1 LNSSNAPAEMR
12 FRFFAG
18 LLDLA
23 LVIGLPLVV
32 LAVLGGAGGAIAA
45 VLTLVALIVAQMAG
59 QAKTGAMLGDWV
71 VGIRLVDA
79 ETGEP
84 VGTDRVLLRL
94 LMIVLPGLTVV
105 GAVVVL
111 ASPSNDPERHRGW
124 HDNIIGAEVV
134 HLGNGIVRQP
144 APSQPVFER
153 SPEPATGQVH
163 RVAGRPA
170 PGRSVGRPAP
180 LDDVASPPTT
190 PVRVTAAPAAPVVG
204 VQREEVPLRPHGLM
218 PELERTRRTA
228 ARQDVAWDDEETY
241 RPMTAEIEMSDGSSH
256 EVQGVVLI
264 GRNPITGP
272 GQTGLR
278 LADRERSVS
287 RTHLRLTVGPIA
299 VWIEDLG
306 TVNGTILH
314 LPDGTD
320 EVCESGR
327 PVQLP
332 IGSVVSVGD
341 AWMRL
346 GGVSGEPTFPER
358 TAKR

>member
-1 LNSSNAPAEMR
+1 MR
-12 FRFFAG
+12 FRFFAA
-18 LLDLA
+18 LVDLA

-32 LAVLGGAGGAIAA
+32 AA
-45 VLTLVALIVAQMAG
+45 VVGGGPGLVTAVIVAVVLIVAQLAG
-59 QAKTGAMLGDWV
+59 QAQTGAMLGDWV

-79 ETGEP
+79 QTGEP
-84 VGTDRVLLRL
+84 VGTDRVLLRS
-94 LMIVLPGLTVV
+94 LMLALPTLSVV
-105 GAVVVL
+105 GLVMVL
-111 ASPSNDPERHRGW
+111 LSPKNDPERHRGW
-124 HDNIIGAEVV
+124 HDVAIDAEVL
-134 HLGNGIVRQP
+134 HLGTGIVQRPRPQVRTFEPP
-144 APSQPVFER
+144 ASVVTPV
-153 SPEPATGQVH
+153 H
-163 RVAGRPA
+163 
-170 PGRSVGRPAP
+170 VGSDRPAP
-180 LDDVASPPTT
+180 LDQDEVSPPTT
-190 PVRVTAAPAAPVVG
+190 PIRVTSAPAAPVVG
-204 VQREEVPLRPHGLM
+204 VQPAEEAPARPHGLM

-256 EVQGVVLI
+256 DVQGVVLV

-332 IGSVVSVGD
+332 VGSVVSVGD

-346 GGVSGEPTFPER
+346 SGVSGEPTFPER